1 MRIAIHGRDAHQ
13 KSTQFI
19 ESVIEYLT
27 KQGVEV
33 TMSDKFLQTFHSPR
47 VRSLKIKSF
56 GHDVNL
62 SRVDFF
68 LSIGGDGTLL
78 ESVTYVGKS
87 GVPILGINTGRL
99 GFLAT
104 ISREGVRSAIDNLL
118 EGNFNTDERTLLHL
132 TSDPKLFEGI
142 PFALNDLTI
151 MKKDSSS
158 MITVHVFVDGE
169 LLNSY
174 WADGVI
180 VATPTGSTGYSLSCG
195 GPLIYPHS
203 ESLVI
208 TPVSP
213 HNLAARPIV
222 ISDIRKFRDQLS
234 DRRQKQEVSCL
245 ARFEIRVSKRQ
256 REAHRAKGKVQD
268 QAGIASGLYVLQN
281 TKAEVELGIRYQ
293 ELVDHLYLSPAM
305 R

>member
-19 ESVIEYLT
+19 ESVIEYLS

-33 TMSDKFLQTFHSPR
+33 TMSDKLLQTFRSPK
-47 VRSLKIKSF
+47 VRKLKIKSF
-56 GHDVNL
+56 GQDVNL
-62 SRVDFF
+62 SKVNFF

-78 ESVTYVGKS
+78 ESVTYVSKS

-104 ISREGVRSAIDNLL
+104 ISREGVRSAIDNLID
-118 EGNFNTDERTLLHL
+118 GNFKTDERTLLHL
-132 TSDPKLFEGI
+132 TSDPPLFEDT

-222 ISDIRKFRDQLS
+222 ISENSEISFQIEGRSKKFLVSLDSRHESVSANVKLTVRKEKFKIKLVLLPGYTYFKTLRQKLNWGLDIR
-234 DRRQKQEVSCL
+234 
-245 ARFEIRVSKRQ
+245 
-256 REAHRAKGKVQD
+256 
-268 QAGIASGLYVLQN
+268 N
-281 TKAEVELGIRYQ
+281 
-293 ELVDHLYLSPAM
+293 
-305 R
+305 

>member
-1 MRIAIHGRDAHQ
+1 MRIAIHGRDAQQ

-19 ESVIEYLT
+19 ESVIEYLR
-27 KQGVEV
+27 KQEV
-33 TMSDKFLQTFHSPR
+33 DIIASEKFLNNVKSAVIR
-47 VRSLKIKSF
+47 RLKIKGF

-62 SRVDFF
+62 KNVDFF

-78 ESVTYVGKS
+78 ESVTFVGKS

-118 EGNFNTDERTLLHL
+118 EGNFKTDERTLLHL
-132 TSDPKLFEGI
+132 TSDPPLFAGMS
-142 PFALNDLTI
+142 FALNDMTI

-174 WADGVI
+174 WADGIV

-213 HNLAARPIV
+213 HNLGARPIV
-222 ISDIRKFRDQLS
+222 ISENSEISFQVEGRSKKFLVSLDSRYETVDANVKLSLKKEKFKVSLVLLPGYTYFKTLRQKLNWGLDIR
-234 DRRQKQEVSCL
+234 
-245 ARFEIRVSKRQ
+245 
-256 REAHRAKGKVQD
+256 
-268 QAGIASGLYVLQN
+268 N
-281 TKAEVELGIRYQ
+281 
-293 ELVDHLYLSPAM
+293 
-305 R
+305 